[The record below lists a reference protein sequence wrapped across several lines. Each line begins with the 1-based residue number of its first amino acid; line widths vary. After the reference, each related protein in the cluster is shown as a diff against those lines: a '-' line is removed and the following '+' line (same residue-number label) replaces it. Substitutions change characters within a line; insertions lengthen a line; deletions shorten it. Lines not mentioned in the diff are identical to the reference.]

1 MPMLREYRGV
11 APTGVAVQ
19 EGNLEDIDPRTGAR
33 ITVAELVD
41 FATNILGVHYIFWE
55 PQEPFFT
62 RDVLPFIQRTR

>member
-1 MPMLREYRGV
+1 MLPDG
-11 APTGVAVQ
+11 A
-19 EGNLEDIDPRTGAR
+19 IDPRTGAR
-33 ITVAELVD
+33 ITVAQLVD